1 MLRIATSQIY
11 QQGAKAMGERQ
22 VALAKVQQQM
32 ATGQRILANSD
43 DPVGSARL
51 RGLHEELAANDQYQ
65 RNIGLANGR
74 LNLEETTL
82 GDAGELLQRARELTV
97 QANNAPLNDSDRRD
111 IAKEIRQIHS
121 QLFNLANTRDGNG
134 EYLFAGFQSRTQPFV
149 LDGNNQALYQ
159 GDQGQRL
166 IKAGPSLAIPVGD
179 SGDEVFRGA
188 LNGNGSFRVT
198 AAAANA
204 GNGTIATGSVID
216 PTAFRSQFTQ
226 PYYTVAFQV
235 DSSTTPPTT
244 TFNVTGADGQPPSG
258 FTNPQAYVDG
268 QSITF
273 AGLQTAIGGT
283 PANGDSFTL
292 QPATRQDLFKTLDN
306 LATALE
312 TGGGTLAKG
321 AQLNQALANG
331 LAELDQGLDHLA
343 GARARVGA
351 RLNALEEQENAN
363 GDFAVHLQQTID
375 DVGGLDYAEAAT
387 RLSQET
393 FVLQVAQQSFL
404 RIQNL
409 SLFNYMR

>member
-121 QLFNLANTRDGNG
+121 QMFNLANTRDGNG

-188 LNGNGSFRVT
+188 LNGNGSFRV
-198 AAAANA
+198 AAAGNA

-216 PTAFRSQFTQ
+216 PTAFLGHSYAIAFTS
-226 PYYTVAFQV
+226 A
-235 DSSTTPPTT
+235 T
-244 TFNVTGADGQPPSG
+244 TFDVTDATTSTAVL
-258 FTNPQAYVDG
+258 TNQTYTDEG
-268 QSITF
+268 TIQF
-273 AGLQTAIGGT
+273 AGLQTAISGS
-283 PANGDSFTL
+283 PAAGDTFTI

-312 TGGGTLAKG
+312 TGGGTPAKG

-343 GARARVGA
+343 GARAEVGA

-363 GDFAVHLQQTID
+363 GDFAVHLQQTIN

>member
-121 QLFNLANTRDGNG
+121 QMFNLANTRDGNG

-179 SGDEVFRGA
+179 SGDEVFQGA
-188 LNGNGSFRVT
+188 LNGNGSFRV
-198 AAAANA
+198 AAAGNA

-216 PTAFRSQFTQ
+216 PTAFLGHSYAIAFTS
-226 PYYTVAFQV
+226 A
-235 DSSTTPPTT
+235 T
-244 TFNVTGADGQPPSG
+244 TFDVTDATTSTAVL
-258 FTNPQAYVDG
+258 TNQTYTDEG
-268 QSITF
+268 TIQF
-273 AGLQTAIGGT
+273 AGLQTAISGS
-283 PANGDSFTL
+283 PAAGDTFTI

-312 TGGGTLAKG
+312 TGGGTPAKG

-343 GARARVGA
+343 GARAEVGA

-363 GDFAVHLQQTID
+363 GDFAVHLQQTIN